1 MDSKEFKLKPLPN
14 PINRKGPVIVI
25 IMDGIGYGKHD
36 GGNAF
41 SMAKTP
47 EYNEIA
53 ANYPRTELFAHGTY
67 VGLPSNDDMGNSEV
81 GHNAIGAGRVY
92 EQGAK
97 LVNKAI
103 KNGTLFEGNTWKKL
117 IANCQKKNSS
127 LHFIGLL
134 SDGNVHSHIDQLKD
148 LITHAA
154 DEGIKQ
160 VYLHALLDGRDVP
173 PRSAPEYIK
182 DIEDFLS
189 GFNSEERRY
198 KIASGGGRMKITMD
212 RYQADWGMV
221 ELGWKTHVEGNG
233 RYFNSALEAVE
244 TLRQE
249 TGADDQNLPP
259 FVIAENGKP
268 VGAIK
273 DGDSV
278 IFFNFRGD
286 RAIEISMAFEDK
298 NLKYKKENEE
308 ITFKRNFFPQV
319 EYAGMMQY
327 DGDLLI
333 PKQFLVSP
341 PFIERTM
348 GEYLAKNHI
357 PQFAISETQKFG
369 HVTYFW
375 NGNRSGKFSEEY
387 EDYFE
392 ITSDIV
398 PFEQKPRMKSV
409 EIADKTIE
417 WLRSGKYKHGRI
429 NFPNGDMVGH
439 TGDIDATRIA
449 VEAVDRALGRI
460 LKVIDEVGG
469 IALVTADHGNADQMY
484 EYDIYGYIQVDK
496 KTGNKVIRTSHSL
509 NPVPFIIYD
518 PSFKGEYRLNHNLKK
533 PGLSNIAATV
543 FNLLGFYPPADYD
556 ESLIT
561 MNCR

>member
-1 MDSKEFKLKPLPN
+1 MDFKLRPLPN
-14 PINRKGPVIVI
+14 PIIRKGPVIVI
-25 IMDGIGYGKHD
+25 VMDGIGYGKHD

-41 SMAKTP
+41 SMAHTP
-47 EYNEIA
+47 VYNEIA
-53 ANYPRTELFAHGTY
+53 ANYMRTELFAHGTY

-92 EQGAK
+92 DQGAK

-103 KNGTLFEGNTWKKL
+103 KNGTLFEGETWKKL
-117 IANCQKKNSS
+117 IANCKKNNSA

-154 DEGIKQ
+154 GEGIKQ
-160 VYLHALLDGRDVP
+160 VYIHALLDGRDVP
-173 PRSAPEYIK
+173 PTSAPTYINN
-182 DIEDFLS
+182 IENFLA
-189 GFNSEERRY
+189 GFNAGDRKY

-212 RYQADWGMV
+212 RYQAEWGMV
-221 ELGWKTHVEGNG
+221 ELGWKTHVEGKG
-233 RYFNSALEAVE
+233 RYFTSALEAVE
-244 TLRQE
+244 TLRRE
-249 TGADDQNLPP
+249 TGAEDQFMAP

-268 VGAIK
+268 VGTIK

-286 RAIEISMAFEDK
+286 RAIEISMAFENK
-298 NLKYKKENEE
+298 NLKYEKEKKE
-308 ITFKRNFFPQV
+308 ITFKRDFFPQV

-327 DGDLLI
+327 DGDLMI
-333 PKQFLVSP
+333 PKQYLVSP
-341 PFIERTM
+341 PLIERTM
-348 GEYLAKNHI
+348 GEYLAKNKVY
-357 PQFAISETQKFG
+357 QFAISETQKYG

-392 ITSDIV
+392 ITSDII
-398 PFEQKPRMKSV
+398 PFEQKPWMKSA

-439 TGDIDATRIA
+439 TGFIDATRIA
-449 VEAVDRALGRI
+449 VECVDLALGRI
-460 LKVIDEVGG
+460 LNVIAEVGG

-484 EYDIYGYIQVDK
+484 EYDKEGNIQVDK
-496 KTGNKVIRTSHSL
+496 KSGKKVIRTSHSL

-518 PSFKGEYRLNHNLKK
+518 PAFNGEYELNDGLEK
-533 PGLSNIAATV
+533 PKLSNIAATV
-543 FNLLGFYPPADYD
+543 FNLMGYYPPDDYD
-556 ESLIT
+556 ESLLKL
-561 MNCR
+561 R